1 MPTSPSHQRR
11 TLAARMPLPRPS
23 NISGRAAFALLV
35 LPLLLTAC
43 GPPAGREENLLS
55 IARWEDQRLAPPD
68 SLVRLIHSPDAHV
81 RQAAV
86 RAAGLIGRDDVL
98 PDLIDALNDRS
109 GTVREEA
116 AFALGLLGNFQA
128 MLPLS
133 RAAAGP
139 RRGLRLSAL
148 QALALLPNDGTVFI
162 EPALNGETREAVLAW
177 NGLRDRAEAMDR
189 EQLVATI
196 RSGLARAEPE
206 VLWRVLRCAERAPDS
221 TLIATIAPLA
231 LSDDAQVR
239 VHACRALAKQSG
251 PQALTAVLT
260 SCEGDLDFRDREE
273 MRVRVAQLRALGSLF
288 PATLTGATGE
298 ENAALAE
305 RAATQL
311 MRGAQHANPHVMRT
325 ALEAMTR
332 ATIDRELPPEAALRE
347 SLLPVWRIRLVR
359 AARGRLDDSTAAVRA
374 AAVGAVC
381 ALRGAGAESVW
392 RTALADSNMLV
403 REAAV
408 TAAAAQAATRNA
420 FFSVHAFF
428 RQESGATRAAAATAL
443 HSLWERRER
452 IAAEDSNFSRDITAN
467 VLADLAMAV
476 ADTDFIVAATA
487 APLLGDL
494 AVSTAREALLTAWA
508 RDYGEGTSDVR
519 LAVLDGLARA
529 FGDSGEVADEALRLH
544 AGTVLE
550 SAFDADDLR
559 LRLMAHDVAQETGL
573 LPERLIPTTAS
584 LRATL
589 PAHRRNP
596 QQPPLTL
603 PFSAPRVRC
612 FTERGTF
619 DIELDAEVAP
629 NTVAN
634 FLALAHSGFYNGLTF
649 HRVVPDFVVQGGDPR
664 GDGWGGPGYTIRSEF
679 SRRPYERATVGI
691 AHSGKD
697 TGGSQFF
704 VALSPQPHLNGR
716 YTVFG
721 EVIRGMEVVD
731 LLQPGDRFH
740 LETLP

>member
-1 MPTSPSHQRR
+1 MPTSASRQPCAL
-11 TLAARMPLPRPS
+11 TARIPLPRRPDRTGP
-23 NISGRAAFALLV
+23 IVLAFLA

-43 GPPAGREENLLS
+43 SPPAEREQDLLS
-55 IARWEDQRLAPPD
+55 IARWEDRRLAPPD
-68 SLVRLIHSPDAHV
+68 SLARLIHAPDAHV

-86 RAAGLIGRDDVL
+86 RAAGLIGRDDIL

-128 MLPLS
+128 VSPLA

-148 QALALLPNDGTVFI
+148 QALALLPHDGTVFI
-162 EPALNGETREAVLAW
+162 EPALHGETREAILAW
-177 NGLRDRAEAMDR
+177 NGLRDRAEAMKR

-196 RSGLARAEPE
+196 RSGLARTETE
-206 VLWRVLRCAERAPDS
+206 VLWRVLHCAERAPDS
-221 TLIATIAPLA
+221 TLVAAIAPYT
-231 LSDDAQVR
+231 LSADAQVR
-239 VHACRALAKQSG
+239 VQACRALARQVG
-251 PQALTAVLT
+251 PEALAAVLG
-260 SCEGDLDFRDREE
+260 SCEEDRGFPEHE
-273 MRVRVAQLRALGSLF
+273 DMRVRVAQLRALGALF
-288 PATLTGATGE
+288 PAALDVASDEEEAVLTA
-298 ENAALAE
+298 

-311 MRGAQHANPHVMRT
+311 LRGSQHPDPHVART

-332 ATIDRELPPEAALRE
+332 ATGELELPPEAALRE

-359 AARGRLDDSTAAVRA
+359 AARDCLGDSTAAVRA
-374 AAVGAVC
+374 AAIGAVC
-381 ALRGAGAESVW
+381 ALRGHGADSVW
-392 RTALADSNMLV
+392 RAALADSNTLV

-408 TAAAAQAATRNA
+408 TAAAAQAATRDA

-428 RQESGATRAAAATAL
+428 RQASGRDRSAAAKAL
-443 HSLWERRER
+443 HSLWGRRGR
-452 IAAEDSNFSRDITAN
+452 IAAGDSTLGRDIHAS
-467 VLADLAMAV
+467 VLADLVAAV
-476 ADTDFIVAATA
+476 ADTDFTVAATA

-494 AVSTAREALLTAWA
+494 AVDAARQALLTTWA
-508 RDYGEGTSDVR
+508 RDYGDGTSDVR
-519 LAVLDGLARA
+519 LAVLEGMARA
-529 FGDSGEVADEALRLH
+529 FADSGGAQDASLRAH

-550 SAFDADDLR
+550 SAFDAGDLR
-559 LRLMAHDVAQETGL
+559 LRLAAHDVAQRTGL
-573 LPERLIPTTAS
+573 LPERLIPSAPS
-584 LRATL
+584 LHATL
-589 PAHRRNP
+589 PAFQRDP
-596 QQPPLTL
+596 QQPPVTP

-619 DIELDAEVAP
+619 DIALDARVAP
-629 NTVAN
+629 NTVAS
-634 FLALAHSGFYNGLTF
+634 FLALARSGFYNGLSF

-679 SRRPYERATVGI
+679 SRRPYERGTVGI

-704 VALSPQPHLNGR
+704 VAVSPQPHLNGR

-721 EVIRGMEVVD
+721 EVVRGMDVVD
-731 LLQPGDRFH
+731 EIQPGDRFH
-740 LETLP
+740 LEILQ